1 MLLDTVYID
10 HTQSAVPT
18 ALDAECPTFCRQPL
32 GFLELPK
39 PQNLQGP
46 GGGAWFQVGGHHVG
60 VDPEPSLQSKR
71 HGFLVPDLAGR
82 EVLAQGIRINRAS
95 VADRTS
101 RFFVRD
107 PAGNHIEIGHR
118 A

>member
-1 MLLDTVYID
+1 MPLDTVYMD
-10 HTQSAVPT
+10 HTQIAVPT
-18 ALDAECPTFCRQPL
+18 ALEAECPAFYHQL
-32 GFLELPK
+32 FGFPEIRR
-39 PQNLQGP
+39 PQELQGR
-46 GGGAWFQVGGHHVG
+46 GSAWFQVGRHHVG

-82 EVLAQGIRINRAS
+82 EVLAHGIHINRAS

-107 PAGNHIEIGHR
+107 PAGNRIEIGHR